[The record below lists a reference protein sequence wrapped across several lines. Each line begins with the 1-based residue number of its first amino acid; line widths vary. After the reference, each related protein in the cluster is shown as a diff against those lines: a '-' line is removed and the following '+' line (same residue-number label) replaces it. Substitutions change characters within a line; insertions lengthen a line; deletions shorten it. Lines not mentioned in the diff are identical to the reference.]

1 MESATKRS
9 RSHIV
14 YMFTSMKTVKKL
26 FYIISNFLSVI
37 NNISHSPFCKLSN
50 KHHKH
55 DINI

>member
-14 YMFTSMKTVKKL
+14 DMKTVKKL